1 MKEKLESMGT
11 WWGRNEDLIEDLEE
25 MGLEVL
31 EHNDEY
37 IVVAYEGDEEDV
49 QLQITLDGTPRTI
62 VIGSVEEIY
71 RG

>member
-1 MKEKLESMGT
+1 MKEKLKNMGT

-37 IVVAYEGDEEDV
+37 IVVAYEEDEKDV

>member
-1 MKEKLESMGT
+1 MKEKLENMGT

-25 MGLEVL
+25 IGLEVL

-37 IVVAYEGDEEDV
+37 IVVAYEEDEEDV
-49 QLQITLDGTPRTI
+49 QLQIMLGGTTRTI